1 MTLVRFN
8 HPALLRGLANEALTR
23 NLMDSNLDKGINHT
37 CKSDVLY
44 RLNEQDDSITIEM
57 VVPGFSKEDI
67 LIELDNEVLTIK
79 SVQGSDENAKRSFA
93 AVDFEK
99 RFKVS
104 DKIKSD
110 AISATA
116 ENGILY
122 VNLPKTEEA
131 VKKPARSIEIA

>member
-23 NLMDSNLDKGINHT
+23 NLMDSNLDKGIN
-37 CKSDVLY
+37 CSGKSDVLY
-44 RLNEQDDSITIEM
+44 HLNEQDDSITIEM
-57 VVPGFSKEDI
+57 VVPGFSKEDL

-79 SVQGSDENAKRSFA
+79 SVQEPSENAKRSFA

-104 DKIKSD
+104 DKIKGDS
-110 AISATA
+110 ISAYT
-116 ENGILY
+116 ENGILF

-131 VKKPARSIEIA
+131 VKKPARTIEIA

>member
-1 MTLVRFN
+1 MTLIRFN

-23 NLMDSNLDKGINHT
+23 NLIDSNLDNDLKPT

-79 SVQGSDENAKRSFA
+79 SIQDSEENAKRSFA

-110 AISATA
+110 AISATTQ
-116 ENGILY
+116 NGILY

-131 VKKPARSIEIA
+131 VRKPARAIEIA